1 MKTNYLFLYENQ
13 KKVVYYK
20 NKKFYIKINNENY
33 NITKC
38 FQKNTNLINPIY
50 KKKFLLIDSDD
61 DTGKAKKDKFKCKR
75 KRGGGKEGEEDEEGI
90 KRRQAIKANNADI
103 KELEDIYN
111 SHMEQFISTLKK
123 DNEYMDAL
131 ITKEDN
137 NILKLNYQIEVA
149 SHKGTDKLKEKL
161 EQDKKNKLTLISS
174 YKFKMK
180 SNEDNINT
188 YETQKFKK
196 DNPYLGF
203 GGNLY
208 SFRLNTLKTELDKL
222 LKSGDFIISQIK
234 TNIHESLYLL
244 IEKYYE
250 IKINQTLSKTQNTSD
265 LKDSFKK
272 VYEQKKTD
280 LLRLFEENYNDIE
293 FKDNNPSIDF
303 YKDIY
308 SGWIYS
314 VNIKRSLDFPEFTS
328 WIKLNQRSTI
338 KNNTTEIEGFIEWLK
353 KDKPDFYKFL
363 FSKEYVDTIKKIYDI
378 NNNFI
383 NKIYILLVLFRKFE
397 DQYKQFIDNLKLDNS
412 SSDSND
418 KLNDIK
424 SVLFVDHDYFK
435 TNIETVIYE
444 KIKSKIIKQLET
456 AVFDLDKL
464 MDDNYNVSAQS
475 TIQSDIFNEDKKTE
489 TSSNVFDSLKKKTVS
504 IPTFKLKGGAYN
516 EGVKEDI
523 MIRNLLTNLNSTELN
538 STELLKDKKM
548 TDIKEILE
556 DEIKLLEKNSKKL
569 KIYTIAEINSKK
581 LKVINYEYLLQ
592 RYIYIYDNFINKTI
606 KLTEISSK
614 NRLKECLEKFIQ
626 IYDWNIDENISVE
639 GSSSIPKHTELKNL
653 MYVIISDIFNTFFDL
668 NILKTIKFYEQIY
681 VISKVEKIDNLSFDN
696 KQELYFYKYFK
707 QNKASLDDDFYS
719 TQINESDD
727 FFNKLEQISSNL
739 FNKDIIFILHIYLTS
754 IFKEK
759 KEKKENM
766 KSVNVHQQVY
776 GGKKKGGKY
785 KKKGGSMEINIIQ
798 KNSKPFFD
806 YFENTIEIYLKLYL
820 NNFIKDKI
828 TKFTDKSNKT
838 DYSDIKSV
846 FIQQLNFEI
855 EQIKL
860 GTLTEFNETNT
871 SLSSDKIK
879 EENDKMIS
887 NYSKQLLTELIGN
900 IEKQDKDYKKKIAVY
915 QHHLNVY
922 TSWMDEI
929 NEKKIKFNIT
939 EYRNEINN
947 LSDNISKFRVDLEEI
962 NKKIIK
968 INSEKFEEKE
978 KEFTEYKSKIDNL
991 MDELKNLDLSID
1003 KEIRPIHNLIKQ
1015 KEADETYKAEEA
1027 ERKEEEERQRK
1038 VKEERQRNEEEEKE
1052 RQRKQEE
1059 ERQRKQEEERQRKQE
1074 EEERQKEEKERQ
1086 RKQEEEERQRKEA
1099 EQRQLS
1105 NQTKK
1110 NNLKQINSN
1119 INTKI
1124 IPNLQEKYKDKENLM
1139 SIPTFIKINNKI
1151 RELLQTLKISKSI
1164 ETDNNINEYTNKLDH
1179 LIQNANSD
1187 KLDADQLKKAKK

>member
-475 TIQSDIFNEDKKTE
+475 TIQSDIFNEDKK
-489 TSSNVFDSLKKKTVS
+489 
-504 IPTFKLKGGAYN
+504 
-516 EGVKEDI
+516 
-523 MIRNLLTNLNSTELN
+523 
-538 STELLKDKKM
+538 
-548 TDIKEILE
+548 
-556 DEIKLLEKNSKKL
+556 
-569 KIYTIAEINSKK
+569 
-581 LKVINYEYLLQ
+581 
-592 RYIYIYDNFINKTI
+592 
-606 KLTEISSK
+606 
-614 NRLKECLEKFIQ
+614 NR
-626 IYDWNIDENISVE
+626 
-639 GSSSIPKHTELKNL
+639 
-653 MYVIISDIFNTFFDL
+653 
-668 NILKTIKFYEQIY
+668 
-681 VISKVEKIDNLSFDN
+681 
-696 KQELYFYKYFK
+696 
-707 QNKASLDDDFYS
+707 
-719 TQINESDD
+719 
-727 FFNKLEQISSNL
+727 
-739 FNKDIIFILHIYLTS
+739 
-754 IFKEK
+754 
-759 KEKKENM
+759 
-766 KSVNVHQQVY
+766 
-776 GGKKKGGKY
+776 
-785 KKKGGSMEINIIQ
+785 NII
-798 KNSKPFFD
+798 
-806 YFENTIEIYLKLYL
+806 
-820 NNFIKDKI
+820 
-828 TKFTDKSNKT
+828 
-838 DYSDIKSV
+838 
-846 FIQQLNFEI
+846 
-855 EQIKL
+855 
-860 GTLTEFNETNT
+860 
-871 SLSSDKIK
+871 
-879 EENDKMIS
+879 
-887 NYSKQLLTELIGN
+887 
-900 IEKQDKDYKKKIAVY
+900 
-915 QHHLNVY
+915 
-922 TSWMDEI
+922 
-929 NEKKIKFNIT
+929 
-939 EYRNEINN
+939 
-947 LSDNISKFRVDLEEI
+947 
-962 NKKIIK
+962 
-968 INSEKFEEKE
+968 
-978 KEFTEYKSKIDNL
+978 
-991 MDELKNLDLSID
+991 
-1003 KEIRPIHNLIKQ
+1003 
-1015 KEADETYKAEEA
+1015 
-1027 ERKEEEERQRK
+1027 
-1038 VKEERQRNEEEEKE
+1038 
-1052 RQRKQEE
+1052 
-1059 ERQRKQEEERQRKQE
+1059 
-1074 EEERQKEEKERQ
+1074 
-1086 RKQEEEERQRKEA
+1086 
-1099 EQRQLS
+1099 
-1105 NQTKK
+1105 
-1110 NNLKQINSN
+1110 
-1119 INTKI
+1119 
-1124 IPNLQEKYKDKENLM
+1124 
-1139 SIPTFIKINNKI
+1139 
-1151 RELLQTLKISKSI
+1151 
-1164 ETDNNINEYTNKLDH
+1164 
-1179 LIQNANSD
+1179 
-1187 KLDADQLKKAKK
+1187 